1 MIQTNVLIAIPML
14 LVGGTEMQTLNLIR
28 VLIEAS
34 YKVTVCCYY
43 EYDKSMVSQ
52 ISRIGA
58 NVLLMKLDRTKGMV
72 LLILK
77 LRKIIK
83 EIHPDI
89 VHVQYVAPGLLPVIA
104 ARIASVATIFATVHQ
119 PGRTYNRR
127 AKLLLR
133 TASRLCNAFFCNSKS
148 VEASWFGDSK
158 LFDDEKTDS
167 RRKHFTVYNA
177 VDVTEIERIVKEA
190 DAEKIKESFNIG
202 NKKIIGVVGR
212 LRSEKGQAVLL
223 HAMADVIKGF
233 PDSLLLVV
241 GDGPD
246 RIHLEKLAEQLDID
260 RHVLWLGQRDQQ
272 EIFQLYSIMDVV
284 AVPSLFEGFGLAATE
299 AMAASRPVVGSR
311 VDGLTEIIE
320 EDITGYTV
328 PVNDSGSL
336 AKSISELLHNPE
348 KAHAMGSRGHA
359 RVKDMF
365 SLERFAESTISAYR
379 YFTHV

>member
-1 MIQTNVLIAIPML
+1 MIRGLVLIAIPML
-14 LVGGTEMQTLNLIR
+14 LVGGTEMQTFHLVSILLNAGFR
-28 VLIEAS
+28 VR
-34 YKVTVCCYY
+34 VCCYY
-43 EYDKSMVSQ
+43 EFSDSIVSQ
-52 ISRIGA
+52 MKRAGA
-58 NVLLMKLDRTKGMV
+58 EVILMKLKRTDGM
-72 LLILK
+72 LSL
-77 LRKIIK
+77 IIK
-83 EIHPDI
+83 LKQIFQEIHPDI

-104 ARIASVATIFATVHQ
+104 ARLASVATIFATVHQ

-133 TASRLCNAFFCNSKS
+133 TASRLCTAFFCNSKS

-158 LFDDEKTDS
+158 LFDHEKKDS
-167 RRKHFTVYNA
+167 RRKHFTIYNA

-260 RHVLWLGQRDQQ
+260 SHVLWLGQRDQQ

-284 AVPSLFEGFGLAATE
+284 AVPSLFEGFGLVATE

-348 KAHAMGSRGHA
+348 KADAMGSRGHE

-365 SLERFAESTISAYR
+365 SLVRFADSTISAYK